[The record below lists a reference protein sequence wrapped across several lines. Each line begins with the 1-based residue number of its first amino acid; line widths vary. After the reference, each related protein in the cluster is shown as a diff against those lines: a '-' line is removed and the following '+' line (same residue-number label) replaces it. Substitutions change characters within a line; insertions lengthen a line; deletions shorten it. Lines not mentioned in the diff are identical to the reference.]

1 MSPSSRK
8 KQLSNKNR
16 LIIGGASLIK
26 QGKKGKRGPVSFETY
41 NDYFTYSSNNA
52 TYGKNEPLGRQPMDS

>member
-8 KQLSNKNR
+8 KQLSNKNK
-16 LIIGGASLIK
+16 LIIGGASLH
-26 QGKKGKRGPVSFETY
+26 QAKKGKRGPVSFETY

-52 TYGKNEPLGRQPMDS
+52 TYGKNEPLGRKPLDS